1 MTSTPRPYA
10 ATSGASNSGSA
21 TGRLTS
27 PMHAPGHAGID
38 PQAVTIS
45 GLILNQNYGPENPP
59 ESLKAID
66 REVPA
71 PGKFPYTRGLFPA
84 GYRTRLWTMRQF
96 AGFGSAD
103 DTNKRFKYLLSQA
116 KGTNAN
122 TGLSTAF
129 DLPTLMGRDSDDEL
143 SAGEVGKCGVAIST
157 IEDMHRLYDD
167 IPIGEVTVSQT
178 INGPA
183 AVIWAMYLAHAL
195 QRGIGWETLGGTLQ
209 NDILKEF
216 HAQNEFI
223 YPPEPSVKLVVDTIE
238 FQSRHVPRWNSVSI
252 SGYHIREAGSSAHQE
267 LAFTLRDGME
277 YVEACLERGLDIDS
291 FAPRLSFF
299 FNSHNEFFEEI
310 CKLRAA
316 RRIWARAM
324 KDRYGAKN
332 ERSWFMKT
340 HVQTAGCSLTEQQPL
355 NNIVRVAYQAMAA
368 VLGGCQSLHT
378 DSMDETLG
386 LPTEQ
391 AVTVALRTQQILAH
405 ETGVTRVADP
415 LGGSWFIEHLTDV
428 MESAAL
434 EYIAEVDAMGQAP
447 GGAPGANA
455 GGTDLRA
462 VPSGT
467 AAAKAV
473 GVYAPRPG
481 YTRGVVNGIN
491 RGYFRRQ
498 IAEASYRFSEEC
510 EAGDRI
516 IVGVNAYTEGDEHR
530 PIDILTI
537 PHEVEVQQCERLA
550 AFKKRRDASA
560 VQRALDNI
568 RSACRGKPYNLINT
582 LPGLSANQ
590 GTGQGTSQAP
600 GRASP
605 SAATTPSPAAN
616 SSSLHATNVMPALI
630 DGALANCTL
639 GEMVQAMADVYGRY
653 SGGPEW

>member
-1 MTSTPRPYA
+1 MTTSQPRPSVN
-10 ATSGASNSGSA
+10 TPGQS
-21 TGRLTS
+21 
-27 PMHAPGHAGID
+27 APGRID
-38 PQAVTIS
+38 PHAVTIS
-45 GLILNQNYGPENPP
+45 GLVLKPSYGPSDLPD
-59 ESLKAID
+59 SLKAVD
-66 REVPA
+66 RDLGKNGE
-71 PGKFPYTRGLFPA
+71 PGQFPFTRGLFPQ

-103 DTNKRFKYLLSQA
+103 DTNRRFKYLLEQA
-116 KGTNAN
+116 KGTSAN

-129 DLPTLMGRDSDDEL
+129 DLPTLMGRDSDDAL

-157 IEDMHRLYDD
+157 IEDMHRLYAD
-167 IPIGEVTVSQT
+167 IPVDRVTVSQT

-183 AVIWAMYLAHAL
+183 AVIWALYMAHAL
-195 QRGIGWETLGGTLQ
+195 QRGMKWEHLGGTLQ

-238 FQSRHVPRWNSVSI
+238 FQSRYLPKWNSVSI
-252 SGYHIREAGSSAHQE
+252 SGYHIREAGSTATQE

-277 YVEACLERGLDIDS
+277 YVEACLERGLAIDD

-299 FNSHNEFFEEI
+299 FNAHNEFFEEI

-324 KDRYGAKN
+324 RDRYGARA

-405 ETGVTRVADP
+405 ETGVTRVTDP
-415 LGGSWFIEHLTDV
+415 LGGSWFIEHLTDTL
-428 MESAAL
+428 ESEAL
-434 EYIAEVDAMGQAP
+434 DYIAEIDAMGSVAP
-447 GGAPGANA
+447 GVASRSTPGER
-455 GGTDLRA
+455 RA
-462 VPSGT
+462 
-467 AAAKAV
+467 
-473 GVYAPRPG
+473 GVYAPRSA
-481 YTRGVVNGIN
+481 YARGVVNGIN
-491 RGYFRRQ
+491 KGYFRRQ

-510 EAGDRI
+510 EAGDRLT
-516 IVGVNAYTEGDEHR
+516 VGVNAYREDDEKR
-530 PIDILTI
+530 PIDILQI
-537 PHEVEVQQCERLA
+537 PHSVETEQCDRLA
-550 AFKKRRDASA
+550 RFKARRDTDK
-560 VQRALDNI
+560 VRRALDAV
-568 RSACRGKPYNLINT
+568 RAACRGEPFQSQFDS
-582 LPGLSANQ
+582 LPWSGSS
-590 GTGQGTSQAP
+590 TS
-600 GRASP
+600 GV
-605 SAATTPSPAAN
+605 
-616 SSSLHATNVMPALI
+616 HATNVMPALI
-630 DGALANCTL
+630 EGALANCTL
-639 GEMVQAMADVYGRY
+639 GEMVQAMADIYGRY

>member
-1 MTSTPRPYA
+1 MSTIPSHKA
-10 ATSGASNSGSA
+10 ATPSK
-21 TGRLTS
+21 
-27 PMHAPGHAGID
+27 PQID
-38 PQAVTIS
+38 PNAVTIS
-45 GLILNQNYGPENPP
+45 GLVLDPSYGPDSQTPRTA
-59 ESLKAID
+59 KG
-66 REVPA
+66 PA
-71 PGKFPYTRGLFPA
+71 PVSYISAEALRPDSLDRDIPPPGQYPFTRGLFPE

-103 DTNKRFKYLLSQA
+103 DTNNRFKYLLSQA
-116 KGTNAN
+116 RGTKAN

-143 SAGEVGKCGVAIST
+143 SIGEVGRCGVAIDT
-157 IEDMHRLYDD
+157 IEDMHRLYAD
-167 IPIGEVTVSQT
+167 IPVGEVTVSQT

-195 QRGIGWETLGGTLQ
+195 QRGIPWDSLGGTLQ

-216 HAQNEFI
+216 HSQNEFI

-238 FQSRHVPRWNSVSI
+238 FQSRHVPKWNSVSI
-252 SGYHIREAGSSAHQE
+252 SGYHIREAGSTATQE
-267 LAFTLRDGME
+267 LAFTLRDGLE
-277 YVEACLERGLDIDS
+277 YVEACLERGLPLDS

-324 KDRYGAKN
+324 KHRYGATS
-332 ERSWFMKT
+332 ERSMYMKT

-405 ETGVTRVADP
+405 ETGVTRVTDP
-415 LGGSWFIEHLTDV
+415 LGGSWFIEQLTDTI
-428 MESAAL
+428 EREAL
-434 EYIAEVDAMGQAP
+434 RYIAEIDAMG
-447 GGAPGANA
+447 A
-455 GGTDLRA
+455 G
-462 VPSGT
+462 P
-467 AAAKAV
+467 AAAKPDVVPANLEHHPAYARREGYGRAV
-473 GVYAPRPG
+473 IA
-481 YTRGVVNGIN
+481 GIN
-491 RGYFRRQ
+491 KGYFRRQ

-510 EAGDRI
+510 EAGDRL
-516 IVGVNAYTEGDEHR
+516 IVGVNAYNDPDETR
-530 PIDILTI
+530 PIEILQI
-537 PHEVEVQQCERLA
+537 SHAVETDQTDRLA
-550 AFKKRRDASA
+550 KFKSRRDAGK
-560 VQRALDNI
+560 VKLALDNL
-568 RSACRGKPYNLINT
+568 RDACRGKKIT
-582 LPGLSANQ
+582 LQSAELAAILSG
-590 GTGQGTSQAP
+590 GTAGS
-600 GRASP
+600 SP
-605 SAATTPSPAAN
+605 
-616 SSSLHATNVMPALI
+616 LHPTNVMPALI

>member
-1 MTSTPRPYA
+1 MT
-10 ATSGASNSGSA
+10 
-21 TGRLTS
+21 TS
-27 PMHAPGHAGID
+27 PATPAPARPAAAKAID
-38 PQAVTIS
+38 PHAVTIS
-45 GLILNQNYGPENPP
+45 GLVLNPAYGPKVTASGPRTGDAGLPDSLQPQNLDSELPP
-59 ESLKAID
+59 
-66 REVPA
+66 
-71 PGKFPYTRGLFPA
+71 PGTFPYSRGLFPN
-84 GYRTRLWTMRQF
+84 GYRSRLWTMRQF

-103 DTNKRFKYLLSQA
+103 DTNQRFKYLLAAA
-116 KGTNAN
+116 KTSTKAN

-143 SAGEVGKCGVAIST
+143 SAGEVGRCGVAIDT
-157 IEDMHRLYDD
+157 IEDMHRLYAD
-167 IPIGEVTVSQT
+167 IPVDRVTVSQT

-183 AVIWAMYLAHAL
+183 ACIWAMYLAMAM
-195 QRGIGWETLGGTLQ
+195 QRGISWDTLGGTLQ

-216 HAQNEFI
+216 HSQNEFI

-238 FQSRHVPRWNSVSI
+238 YQSKFIPKWHSVSI
-252 SGYHIREAGSSAHQE
+252 SGYHIREAGSTAVQE

-277 YVEACLERGLDIDS
+277 YVEACVERGLSVDD

-324 KDRYGAKN
+324 RDRYGATSEK
-332 ERSWFMKT
+332 SWYMKT

-405 ETGVTRVADP
+405 ETGVTRVTDP
-415 LGGSWFIEHLTDV
+415 LGGSWFVEHLTDT
-428 MESAAL
+428 MEAGAL
-434 EYIAEVDAMGQAP
+434 EYIAEIDQMGAS
-447 GGAPGANA
+447 GAN
-455 GGTDLRA
+455 RA
-462 VPSGT
+462 SDRTPSRST
-467 AAAKAV
+467 PIAH
-473 GVYAPRPG
+473 GVYAPRPA

-516 IVGVNAYTEGDEHR
+516 VVGVNAYQEGDDKR
-530 PIDILTI
+530 PIDILQI
-537 PHEVEVQQCERLA
+537 SHDVETTQVSRLA
-550 AFKKRRDASA
+550 DFKKRRDVKA
-560 VQRALDNI
+560 VAHALDNI
-568 RSACRGKPYNLINT
+568 RAACQGKPYSNAESRIPNA
-582 LPGLSANQ
+582 GLH
-590 GTGQGTSQAP
+590 P
-600 GRASP
+600 
-605 SAATTPSPAAN
+605 
-616 SSSLHATNVMPALI
+616 TNVMPALV
-630 DGALANCTL
+630 DAALANCTL
-639 GEMVQAMADVYGRY
+639 GEMVQAMADIYGRY